1 MEPFVNPF
9 VVDVRPPEEPRA
21 PRPGNRTN
29 GQPGKQAGNDGESP
43 SGIQLPEP
51 ILVWEKDYAQHG
63 FTSTTALKVVHDLE
77 EDTTAHERDTYRFY
91 INMDNVHL
99 NRYLKYEVRSGE
111 GEGMIRQRFQLG
123 LLMVGLALL
132 HQDNTAKK
140 STNGNEEEEPDQRN
154 IEDHVWNVT
163 QAIAPFLLP
172 MIESLGAL
180 PVDEEAALVNPP
192 EVI

>member
-1 MEPFVNPF
+1 
-9 VVDVRPPEEPRA
+9 
-21 PRPGNRTN
+21 
-29 GQPGKQAGNDGESP
+29 
-43 SGIQLPEP
+43 
-51 ILVWEKDYAQHG
+51 
-63 FTSTTALKVVHDLE
+63 
-77 EDTTAHERDTYRFY
+77 
-91 INMDNVHL
+91 
-99 NRYLKYEVRSGE
+99 
-111 GEGMIRQRFQLG
+111 
-123 LLMVGLALL
+123 MVGLALL